1 MHYSSNNERKNSFKI
16 GYLSKKRFIEK
27 EISKNKFKKL
37 EKQFEQ
43 YTDVEIIQEII
54 KGEVRLYEILIRRY
68 NSFLYKIG
76 RTYRFNHQDTE
87 DLMQEAY
94 ISAYC
99 NLKKFENRSSFK
111 TWFTRIMLNHCYQRK
126 HKLSFKNE
134 IADDLQTEKSKIMFH
149 HSSNNE
155 KITVNKEL
163 GRVLENAIHE
173 IPEDYRLVF
182 TLREL
187 NGLSVAE
194 TAEAIDISEGNVK
207 VRLNRAKTML
217 RSEIEKMYSPQEI
230 FEFNLVYCDG
240 MVEKVM
246 ARINELNEL
255 INK

>member
-1 MHYSSNNERKNSFKI
+1 MKI
-16 GYLSKKRFIEK
+16 IKL
-27 EISKNKFKKL
+27 NKL
-37 EKQFEQ
+37 EKQFET
-43 YTDVEIIQEII
+43 YSDFEIIRRVIN
-54 KGEVRLYEILIRRY
+54 GETEMYQILIRRY

-76 RTYRFNHQDTE
+76 RTYRYNHQDTQ

-134 IADDLQTEKSKIMFH
+134 IIAGDLQTEKSNVMFH
-149 HSSNNE
+149 HTSNNE
-155 KITVNKEL
+155 KITLNKEL
-163 GRVLENAIHE
+163 GKVLENAIHE
-173 IPEDYRLVF
+173 IPEDYRIVF
-182 TLREL
+182 SLREL

-194 TAEAIDISEGNVK
+194 TAEAIDISESNVK

-217 RSEIEKMYSPQEI
+217 RAQIEKMYSPEEI

-246 ARINELNEL
+246 KRINDLN
-255 INK
+255 K